1 MTPDE
6 AKAVGTIE
14 QLLTLQLVL
23 RVKRLRDAFFELMTN
38 RLAAGYVF
46 GFTDFALQI
55 FGLIDRNDPAAGFDI
70 IKASYQSMFGEQA
83 GFVLFNMSL
92 HSQGESDFDVGR
104 ISGGE
109 DFFEFRHHK
118 TPPLGLNRIVCL
130 GIDAAAVRRGL
141 KGRKEDTKT

>member
-23 RVKRLRDAFFELMTN
+23 RVKRLRDALFELMTN

-46 GFTDFALQI
+46 GFTDAALQI
-55 FGLIDRNDPAAGFDI
+55 SGLIDRNDPTAGFGV
-70 IKASYQSMFGEQA
+70 IKATYQSIFGDQA
-83 GFVLFNMSL
+83 GFTLFNMSI
-92 HSQGESDFDVGR
+92 HNQGESDFDVGR

-109 DFFEFRHHK
+109 DFFEFQ
-118 TPPLGLNRIVCL
+118 LGAIQVHSY
-130 GIDAAAVRRGL
+130 
-141 KGRKEDTKT
+141 